1 MDIGRV
7 CLKVQGREKGNKCVV
22 IDVIDRNF
30 VVVTGP
36 KVKRRRVN
44 MNHIQPLAETVNIQ
58 RNASD
63 EEVIG
68 ALQ

>member
-7 CLKVQGREKGNKCVV
+7 CLKVQGREKGERCVV
-22 IDVIDRNF
+22 IDVIDRNY
-30 VVVTGP
+30 VIVTGP
-36 KVKRRRVN
+36 NVKRRRVN
-44 MNHIQPLAETVNIQ
+44 MNHIQPLNETVSIQ

-68 ALQ
+68 VLG